1 MTTDR
6 RAGHG
11 LTEPAIAAELNRM
24 PPEERRDREQDT
36 APFEVGSE
44 ELDMEREIAEDRV
57 NPGRHEEDAYERS
70 DEALPDDEEEAA
82 IAKDPSREET
92 RFGEI

>member
-1 MTTDR
+1 MTLDQK
-6 RAGHG
+6 AGHG

-24 PPEERRDREQDT
+24 PPEERRDRDPEA
-36 APFEVGSE
+36 APFEVSSE
-44 ELDMEREIAEDRV
+44 ELDMEREAAEDRV

-70 DEALPDDEEEAA
+70 DEALPDDEEEAI
-82 IAKDPSREET
+82 IARDPSREET